1 MKIEV
6 KGHSGCNID
15 VVRENNKLYVYKS
28 SNNLGYLNRLELQ
41 GLKQRDAAYNMD
53 IPGIS
58 VPIISEIN
66 KTDSSVTL
74 KMNYVYSKNFVNYF
88 EYAGFE
94 QITNFINA
102 MRKFLIYEI
111 RNSVMK
117 TVKASVLKEKF
128 IDVKNKT
135 LSNTV
140 LKNDSEII
148 DIIDKSEHIFNSVK
162 DMQMPIGK
170 CHGDLTFSNILFSDN
185 NYHLIDF
192 LDSFVESPL
201 LDIVKLRQDSAY
213 LWSQLMYSGN
223 CDTIR
228 LKIIAKKIDSEIDK
242 FASQFDWYNDNY
254 KIFQLMNFLRIL
266 QYAKDTTVINYLK
279 NVINQLLYEF

>member
-41 GLKQRDAAYNMD
+41 GLKQRDAAFNMD

-58 VPIISEIN
+58 VPIISEIH
-66 KTDSSVTL
+66 KTDSLVTL

-111 RNSVMK
+111 RNSTMG
-117 TVKASVLKEKF
+117 TVKGSVLKKKF

-135 LSNTV
+135 LSNPV

-148 DIIDKSEHIFNSVK
+148 AIIDKSEHIFNSVK

-266 QYAKDTTVINYLK
+266 QYAKDTVVINYLK

>member
-41 GLKQRDAAYNMD
+41 GLKQRDAAFNMD

-58 VPIISEIN
+58 VPIISEIH

-111 RNSVMK
+111 RNSTMG
-117 TVKASVLKEKF
+117 TVKGSVLKEKF

-135 LSNTV
+135 LSNPV

-148 DIIDKSEHIFNSVK
+148 AIIDKSEHIFNSVK

-266 QYAKDTTVINYLK
+266 QYAKDTVVINYLK

>member
-58 VPIISEIN
+58 VPIISEIH

-102 MRKFLIYEI
+102 MRKFLVYEI
-111 RNSVMK
+111 RNSTIG

-128 IDVKNKT
+128 VDVKNKT
-135 LSNTV
+135 LNNPV
-140 LKNDSEII
+140 LKNDAEII
-148 DIIDKSEHIFNSVK
+148 AIIDKSEHIFNNVK

-254 KIFQLMNFLRIL
+254 KIFQLMNFLPIF
-266 QYAKDTTVINYLK
+266 QYAKDTVVINYLK

>member
-15 VVRENNKLYVYKS
+15 VVCENNKLYVYKS

-41 GLKQRDAAYNMD
+41 GLKQRDAAFNMD

-58 VPIISEIN
+58 VPIISEIH
-66 KTDSSVTL
+66 KTDSLVTL

-102 MRKFLIYEI
+102 MRKFLVYEI
-111 RNSVMK
+111 RNSTMG
-117 TVKASVLKEKF
+117 TVKGSVLKEKF

-135 LSNTV
+135 LSNPI

-148 DIIDKSEHIFNSVK
+148 AIIDKSEHIFNSVK

-266 QYAKDTTVINYLK
+266 QYAKDTVVINYLK

>member
-1 MKIEV
+1 
-6 KGHSGCNID
+6 
-15 VVRENNKLYVYKS
+15 
-28 SNNLGYLNRLELQ
+28 
-41 GLKQRDAAYNMD
+41 
-53 IPGIS
+53 
-58 VPIISEIN
+58 
-66 KTDSSVTL
+66 
-74 KMNYVYSKNFVNYF
+74 
-88 EYAGFE
+88 
-94 QITNFINA
+94 

-111 RNSVMK
+111 RNSTMG
-117 TVKASVLKEKF
+117 TVKGSVLKEKF

-135 LSNTV
+135 LSNPV

-148 DIIDKSEHIFNSVK
+148 AIIDKSEHIFNSVK

-185 NYHLIDF
+185 NYYLIDF

-266 QYAKDTTVINYLK
+266 LYAKDTVVINYLK

>member
-41 GLKQRDAAYNMD
+41 GLKQRDASFNMD

-58 VPIISEIN
+58 VPIISEIH

-111 RNSVMK
+111 RNSTMG
-117 TVKASVLKEKF
+117 TVKGSVLKEKF

-135 LSNTV
+135 LSNPV

-148 DIIDKSEHIFNSVK
+148 AIIDKSEHIFNSVK

-266 QYAKDTTVINYLK
+266 QYAKDTVVINYLK

>member
-58 VPIISEIN
+58 VPIISEIH

-111 RNSVMK
+111 RNSTIG

-128 IDVKNKT
+128 VDVKNKT
-135 LSNTV
+135 LSNPV

-148 DIIDKSEHIFNSVK
+148 AIIDKSEHIFNSVK

-266 QYAKDTTVINYLK
+266 QYAKDTVVINYLK

>member
-41 GLKQRDAAYNMD
+41 GLKQRDAAFNMD

-58 VPIISEIN
+58 VPIISEIH

-111 RNSVMK
+111 RNSTMG
-117 TVKASVLKEKF
+117 TVEGSVLKEKF

-135 LSNTV
+135 LNNPV

-148 DIIDKSEHIFNSVK
+148 AIIDKSEHIFNSVK

-266 QYAKDTTVINYLK
+266 QYAKDTVVINYLK

>member
-58 VPIISEIN
+58 VPIISEIH

-111 RNSVMK
+111 RNSTIG

-128 IDVKNKT
+128 VDVKNKT
-135 LSNTV
+135 LSNPV

-148 DIIDKSEHIFNSVK
+148 AIIDKSEHIFNSVK

-266 QYAKDTTVINYLK
+266 QYAKDTVVINYLK
-279 NVINQLLYEF
+279 NIINQLLYEF

>member
-148 DIIDKSEHIFNSVK
+148 DIIDKSEHIFNNVK
-162 DMQMPIGK
+162 DMQMPIGM

>member
-58 VPIISEIN
+58 VPIISEIQ

-94 QITNFINA
+94 QITNFIDA
-102 MRKFLIYEI
+102 MCKFLMYEI
-111 RNSVMK
+111 RNSTMG
-117 TVKASVLKEKF
+117 TVEAGVVKEKF

-135 LSNTV
+135 LSNPV

-148 DIIDKSEHIFNSVK
+148 AIIDKSEHIFNNVK

-228 LKIIAKKIDSEIDK
+228 LKIIANKIDSEIDK

-266 QYAKDTTVINYLK
+266 QYAKDTVVINYLK

>member
-135 LSNTV
+135 LSNAV

-148 DIIDKSEHIFNSVK
+148 DIIDKSEHIFNNVK
-162 DMQMPIGK
+162 DMQMPIGM

-223 CDTIR
+223 CDIIR

>member
-41 GLKQRDAAYNMD
+41 GLKQRDAAFNMD

-58 VPIISEIN
+58 VPIISEIH

-102 MRKFLIYEI
+102 MCKFLIYEI
-111 RNSVMK
+111 RNSTMG
-117 TVKASVLKEKF
+117 TVKGSVLKEKF

-135 LSNTV
+135 LSNPV

-148 DIIDKSEHIFNSVK
+148 VIIDKSEHIFNSVK

-266 QYAKDTTVINYLK
+266 QYAKDTVVINYLK

>member
-41 GLKQRDAAYNMD
+41 GLKQRDAAFNMD

-58 VPIISEIN
+58 VPIISEIH

-102 MRKFLIYEI
+102 MRKFLVYEI
-111 RNSVMK
+111 RNSTMG
-117 TVKASVLKEKF
+117 TVKGSVLKEKF
-128 IDVKNKT
+128 VDVKNKT
-135 LSNTV
+135 LSNPV

-148 DIIDKSEHIFNSVK
+148 AIIDKSEHIFNNVK

-266 QYAKDTTVINYLK
+266 QYAKDTVVINYLK

>member
-41 GLKQRDAAYNMD
+41 GLKQRDAAFNMD

-58 VPIISEIN
+58 VPIISEIH

-102 MRKFLIYEI
+102 MRKFLVYEI
-111 RNSVMK
+111 RNSTMG
-117 TVKASVLKEKF
+117 TVKSSVLKEKF
-128 IDVKNKT
+128 VDVKNKT
-135 LSNTV
+135 LSNPV

-148 DIIDKSEHIFNSVK
+148 AIIDKSEHIFNNVK

-266 QYAKDTTVINYLK
+266 QYAKDTVVINYLK

>member
-58 VPIISEIN
+58 VPIISEIH

-111 RNSVMK
+111 RNSTMG
-117 TVKASVLKEKF
+117 TVKGSVLKEKF

-135 LSNTV
+135 LSNPV

-148 DIIDKSEHIFNSVK
+148 AIIDKSEHIFNSVK

-228 LKIIAKKIDSEIDK
+228 LKIIAKKIDNEIDK

-266 QYAKDTTVINYLK
+266 QYAKDTVVINYLK

>member
-41 GLKQRDAAYNMD
+41 GLKQRDAAFNMD

-58 VPIISEIN
+58 VPIISEIH
-66 KTDSSVTL
+66 KTNSSVTL

-94 QITNFINA
+94 QIINFINA

-111 RNSVMK
+111 RNSTMG
-117 TVKASVLKEKF
+117 TVKGSVLKEKF
-128 IDVKNKT
+128 IDVKSKT
-135 LSNTV
+135 LSNPV

-148 DIIDKSEHIFNSVK
+148 AIIDKSEHIFNSVK

-266 QYAKDTTVINYLK
+266 QYAKDTVVINYLK

>member
-41 GLKQRDAAYNMD
+41 GLKQRDAAFNMD

-58 VPIISEIN
+58 VPIISEIH

-102 MRKFLIYEI
+102 MRKFLVYEI
-111 RNSVMK
+111 RNSTMG
-117 TVKASVLKEKF
+117 TVKGSVLKEKF

-135 LSNTV
+135 LSNPV

-148 DIIDKSEHIFNSVK
+148 AIIDKSEHIFNSVK

-266 QYAKDTTVINYLK
+266 QYAKDTVVINYLK